1 MVDETNRRQKDSA
14 KMDEDESD
22 ALYDQLVTVLKS
34 RRDKDELSARDDYLT
49 AVLAEID
56 AGKAVQVKLKV
67 PSEHEVFDAIAG
79 HRTAGSSSADF
90 IQRQDFSGVEK
101 LEILIRGIE
110 TSVIAPARMAAE
122 INRSLEQLG
131 GVGFDGTIYFGDD
144 ILSEPT
150 RTVTPGDLLTT
161 LINAE
166 ELEALIGE
174 VRISLTE
181 NQGAAV

>member
-1 MVDETNRRQKDSA
+1 
-14 KMDEDESD
+14 
-22 ALYDQLVTVLKS
+22 
-34 RRDKDELSARDDYLT
+34 
-49 AVLAEID
+49 
-56 AGKAVQVKLKV
+56 
-67 PSEHEVFDAIAG
+67 
-79 HRTAGSSSADF
+79 
-90 IQRQDFSGVEK
+90 
-101 LEILIRGIE
+101 
-110 TSVIAPARMAAE
+110 MAAE